1 MKTNLVKPKNVI
13 VCQPSRVA
21 TRNNLC
27 WWRHWSYKR
36 FHFRLEVHLRRK
48 RPLFDICMIRLR
60 FKVSLRRERP
70 RFEVCMIRLR
80 FEVCLRRKR
89 SRLDVPQ
96 AFVRVQRLSGHSGE
110 HIEQAVWSENHKMNK
125 KLLESVSKFNT
136 VPRKSSSKYLH
147 R

>member
-1 MKTNLVKPKNVI
+1 MNTNLVKPKNVI

-36 FHFRLEVHLRRK
+36 FHFRLEVHLRWK
-48 RPLFDICMIRLR
+48 
-60 FKVSLRRERP
+60 RP

-136 VPRKSSSKYLH
+136 VSRKSSSKYLH
-147 R
+147 RWIIVQGTFPGK